1 MELNISKKKCILSN
15 SLASPGLQKAD
26 VLISAESY
34 PHNEEIKDTISSSSV
49 NSKSIQHKEHHCL
62 KNVACWERMSLLQ
75 AFCVRYIKF
84 VNVNR
89 VCQSVQYNT
98 FVTVL
103 IAVELSNKESHFI
116 RVIMELQGESKSP
129 PNKRCQLVVL
139 IVAGLLRV
147 TLVNYNQIQNWLP
160 CPFTVCFCLCQM
172 VLKQSVTCHLP
183 CLYHRQHWSS

>member
-1 MELNISKKKCILSN
+1 
-15 SLASPGLQKAD
+15 
-26 VLISAESY
+26 
-34 PHNEEIKDTISSSSV
+34 
-49 NSKSIQHKEHHCL
+49 
-62 KNVACWERMSLLQ
+62 MSLLQ

-89 VCQSVQYNT
+89 VCQSVRYNT

-147 TLVNYNQIQNWLP
+147 TLVNYNQIQN
-160 CPFTVCFCLCQM
+160 
-172 VLKQSVTCHLP
+172 
-183 CLYHRQHWSS
+183 